1 MIKSDVTNL
10 RCGRRMQPILPN
22 LHARTSSR
30 GGGLAN
36 VNFYLGCTETSSPP
50 SSSLPHYHW
59 RASISGGKVDDQLQ
73 EMHQKP
79 FLLEE
84 STRRHHEES
93 SEILDSYFHAVLMGL
108 SKLKLLLLPNEYQL
122 QVPYFVVKS
131 NLHIL

>member
-1 MIKSDVTNL
+1 MPIVRLLMLQAVINQKVTIKSDVTNL
-10 RCGRRMQPILPN
+10 LRCGRMQPILPN

-30 GGGLAN
+30 GGLAN
-36 VNFYLGCTETSSPP
+36 ANFYLGCTETSSPP

-93 SEILDSYFHAVLMGL
+93 RKIFDSYFHIVLMGL
-108 SKLKLLLLPNEYQL
+108 AK
-122 QVPYFVVKS
+122 F
-131 NLHIL
+131 